1 MGRILSNTYY
11 KSIELYDG
19 GSIEPVP
26 HSGSGENLGPVPG
39 GLEKD
44 VVLLIVVELDVREL
58 AVLRGQE
65 VEHVEGRLPV
75 RRGARGEQKG
85 VGEMR
90 QGHLGK
96 GYV

>member
-44 VVLLIVVELDVREL
+44 VVLLVVVEVDVREL

-65 VEHVEGRLPV
+65 VEHVKGRLPV
-75 RRGARGEQKG
+75 EG
-85 VGEMR
+85 R
-90 QGHLGK
+90 QSKHSIKSFPLNGFMACN
-96 GYV
+96 